1 MKSKAEQRSK
11 TKLVFEDI
19 FTSFKVSLK
28 IYLIPIILGVI
39 ASIIYCLVKDL
50 PISIYTL
57 LRGPVHI
64 GIWISCLGLLIGAVA
79 FIKPQHMEPLNY
91 QKQWRTYYK
100 FFNLIGAIVSICFMM
115 MIYSLIIDT
124 LLWYMTMS

>member
-1 MKSKAEQRSK
+1 
-11 TKLVFEDI
+11 
-19 FTSFKVSLK
+19 
-28 IYLIPIILGVI
+28 
-39 ASIIYCLVKDL
+39 
-50 PISIYTL
+50 
-57 LRGPVHI
+57 
-64 GIWISCLGLLIGAVA
+64 
-79 FIKPQHMEPLNY
+79 MEPLNY